1 MHQNASVIMAA
12 LGSALILCAPRSA
25 RASAPVDP
33 CMLLTTAQVSSAIG
47 GTAQAG
53 QPIYTTGCSWSS
65 ESPKAMVTIALESD
79 SMYMAMKAAKS
90 PMIVNTAISG
100 VGDDAY
106 YKTLGVTSTL
116 TVKKGN
122 TVFVVRVYG
131 ITDPSKQREIE
142 KTLATDV
149 AARL

>member
-1 MHQNASVIMAA
+1 
-12 LGSALILCAPRSA
+12 
-25 RASAPVDP
+25 
-33 CMLLTTAQVSSAIG
+33 
-47 GTAQAG
+47 
-53 QPIYTTGCSWSS
+53 
-65 ESPKAMVTIALESD
+65 MVTIALESD